1 VLVSAHRGGAGRDVA
16 LENTRT
22 AIERALA
29 LGVDYVE
36 LDVRRLGDGRL
47 VLVHDDWV
55 LVDGERRALGEVS
68 YEQFVARAPHFLGL
82 EDALELLAGR
92 AGAHLDLKFRSPV
105 AAYSDPDGPGEIDAV
120 SLAVEALGPE
130 QVVVTTGNARA
141 IRAVRDWS
149 DARGLPLRAGITV
162 GGSVAGRS
170 LRRQVGQR
178 RMELAPGPL
187 VERSRANAVVA
198 HQALAFATVARFARR
213 AGLPLLVWTVDD
225 PVSLRYWLRPGAAWM
240 VTTNVP
246 GRAMGIR
253 ERLSGRRP
261 APR

>member
-55 LVDGERRALGEVS
+55 LVDGVRRPLGEVT
-68 YEQFVARAPHFLGL
+68 YEQFAARAPHFLAL
-82 EDALELLAGR
+82 DDALELLAGR

-105 AAYSDPDGPGEIDAV
+105 GDYADPDRTREVAAAAA
-120 SLAVEALGPE
+120 AVEALGPE
-130 QVVVTTGNARA
+130 HVVVTTGNVRA

-149 DARGLPLRAGITV
+149 DAAGLPVRAGLTI
-162 GGSVAGRS
+162 GGSVAGHPLREQ
-170 LRRQVGQR
+170 LRRR
-178 RMELAPGPL
+178 RGELAPGPQ
-187 VERSRANAVVA
+187 VAASRANAVVA
-198 HQALAFATVARFARR
+198 HQWLARASVARFAHR

-225 PVSLRYWLRPGAAWM
+225 PVSLRHWLRPGRAWM
-240 VTTNVP
+240 VTTNLP
-246 GRAMGIR
+246 ARALAIR
-253 ERLSGRRP
+253 G
-261 APR
+261 